1 MMSGMTAQQHNAP
14 MLGEAACPPGLDAAV
29 ARSVES
35 LLSLQQA
42 DGHWVFDLEA
52 DATIPAEYILLQH
65 YLDTIDPELEERV
78 ARYLRAAQG
87 GDGGWPLFFGGDL
100 DLSTSVKTYF
110 ALKAAGDP
118 IDAPHMARARAAIL
132 ARGAAMCSPG

>member
-1 MMSGMTAQQHNAP
+1 MSAQKKGAP
-14 MLGEAACPPGLDAAV
+14 TLGKAVCPPGLDAAI

-35 LLSLQQA
+35 LLSLQQQ

-65 YLDTIDPELEERV
+65 YLGTIDPELEQRV

-87 GDGGWPLFFGGDL
+87 ADGGWPLFYGGKL
-100 DLSTSVKTYF
+100 DLSTSVKSYF

-118 IDAPHMARARAAIL
+118 
-132 ARGAAMCSPG
+132 